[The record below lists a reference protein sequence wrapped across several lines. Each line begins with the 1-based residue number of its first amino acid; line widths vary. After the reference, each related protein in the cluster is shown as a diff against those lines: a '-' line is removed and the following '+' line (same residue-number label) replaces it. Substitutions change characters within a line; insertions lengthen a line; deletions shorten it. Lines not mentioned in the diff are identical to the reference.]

1 MKTTAVIEDFSGIGN
16 MSLAAALDI
25 LHALG
30 ITTAAMPATI
40 LSTQTEGFGTPAQMT
55 PLDFQRHAF
64 AHWQSLA
71 DVDVSSVLVGYLGQ
85 PAVVENVVNWLKTVD
100 ASQVV
105 VDPVMGDQGQLYPGL
120 SAGLPA
126 AMRKL
131 VKSATVITPNATEL
145 ALLTGRGR
153 HEAAEPAIKEGV
165 SRLWQGGYR
174 GAIVVTGL
182 ADGGEVRCQL
192 WPGPGQGCL
201 EFASP
206 QLPGHFYGTGDAF
219 AALLSGLLTCG
230 LPLAEAVGQA
240 NRLLQAAVRE
250 TARQKEADRKFGLQL
265 RQLLGR
271 LSALDFG

>member
-1 MKTTAVIEDFSGIGN
+1 MKTTAVIEDFAGIGN

-40 LSTQTEGFGTPAQMT
+40 LSTQTEGFGTPAQVI
-55 PLDFQRHAF
+55 PLDFQRETF

-85 PAVVENVVNWLKTVD
+85 PAVVENAINWLKAVD
-100 ASQVV
+100 ASQVLI
-105 VDPVMGDQGQLYPGL
+105 DPVMGDQGQLYPGL
-120 SAGLPA
+120 SAELPA

-131 VKSATVITPNATEL
+131 VEFATVITPNVTEL
-145 ALLTGRGR
+145 ALLAGIDRQKTS
-153 HEAAEPAIKEGV
+153 ELTIQAGV
-165 SRLWQGGYR
+165 NRLWQGGYQ
-174 GAIVVTGL
+174 GAIIVTGL
-182 ADGGEVRCQL
+182 AGDRKVNCQL

-230 LPLAEAVGQA
+230 LPLAEAVGPA
-240 NRLLQAAVRE
+240 NYLLQTAVRE
-250 TARQKEADRKFGLQL
+250 TAGLDPADRKFGLQL

-271 LSALDFG
+271 LSALDFE